1 MASRRQRRARRGANT
16 VRSAFPKGGRVVTP
30 QVFSFL
36 GPKSRSGV
44 IAAGVLGAVLLLL
57 AAWIVNVWSHPSPIR
72 IAFANSL
79 TGPSAPAGT
88 ESLIAMQLA
97 IDEANAK
104 GGVNGRPIELVLFD
118 DASDPAVARANAQAI
133 ADSPCVAVLGH
144 YLSSASLAAAP
155 AYKDARIP
163 ALTGGAAADDLTSG
177 NEYYF
182 RALSPISA
190 QARSVAEHL
199 RAVMNEPKVRLVH
212 TPDSYGKS
220 FARGFA
226 AAYPAEQLRVFG
238 LDAAPGRIGP
248 MDEALDAAAQEPGP
262 GIIVIGA
269 AADYIADIVKALR
282 RRGIKGTIITT
293 QGAARE
299 SYLKNFVD
307 EPEEKTRPGFFS
319 ENLYAASSL
328 IFDSAGVAAQVFAA
342 DYNAK
347 AGTSPSWVGGGAYDA
362 ARLMIDALKRAA
374 VQNRSDSKVVDRDRV
389 RVALAAIDSPKSA
402 VVGLTG
408 RLYFSANR
416 DIPRPIRLG
425 FFHYGRF
432 VTAPLQLVRIDQ
444 PYGIDLAAERDKGHV
459 VSFGNRHYW
468 IQHVVYTGIDIVRL
482 NRIDV
487 KQGTFN
493 VDFYLWMRFAGSDD
507 GQAQVQFPALLDSGA
522 FDPARPLQIGQ
533 EDGLNY
539 RLYRINGDFKAR
551 YELHNYPFDTQQ
563 LLVHFRNTQ
572 QRQELVTY
580 VTDRFG
586 LRLADE
592 RSSLVE
598 DGAYSGLEL
607 WRFQRLGY
615 FVDSL
620 SSGSTLGK
628 AALFDSGLKTEF
640 AGFDTVIVLR
650 RSSAVFILKN
660 LLPLFLLA
668 LVVFATLFF
677 PETLF
682 RERVTIPVTAIL
694 TSAVLLLAVD
704 NQLGDVG
711 YTVAIEK
718 IFYVFFALCLMTM
731 LSGFS
736 HERLRHA
743 GRKGLC
749 AVLDRT
755 AQVVYVGTALAATAL
770 FWWRYAQ

>member
-1 MASRRQRRARRGANT
+1 M
-16 VRSAFPKGGRVVTP
+16 
-30 QVFSFL
+30 
-36 GPKSRSGV
+36 
-44 IAAGVLGAVLLLL
+44 GAVLLLA
-57 AAWIVNVWSHPSPIR
+57 AAWAAILWTRPEPVR
-72 IAFANSL
+72 IAFASSL
-79 TGPSAPAGT
+79 SGPSAPFGT
-88 ESLIAMQLA
+88 ESLVAAQLA
-97 IDEANAK
+97 IDEVNAR
-104 GGVNGRPIELVLFD
+104 GGINGRPIELVPFD
-118 DASDPAVARANAQAI
+118 DASSPETARANVQAI

-144 YLSSASLAAAP
+144 DLSSTSLAAGP

-182 RALSPISA
+182 RALSPVSA
-190 QARSVAEHL
+190 QGRSIAEHL
-199 RAVMNEPKVRLVH
+199 RALMKEPKVHLVH
-212 TPDSYGKS
+212 TRDSYGKN
-220 FARGFA
+220 FLRGFA
-226 AAYPAEQLRVFG
+226 AAYPTEQLRAFG
-238 LDAAPGRIGP
+238 LDVAPGRIGS
-248 MDEALDAAAQEPGP
+248 MDEALDAAVQEPGP
-262 GIIVIGA
+262 GIIVVGA
-269 AADYIADIVKALR
+269 ATDFSADIVKALR
-282 RRGIKGTIITT
+282 RRGIKGTIVTP

-299 SYLKNFVD
+299 GYLQNFAN
-307 EPEEKTRPGFFS
+307 EPEEKAHPGFFS

-328 IFDSAGVAAQVFAA
+328 IFDSAGGAAQVFAA
-342 DYNAK
+342 DYKAK
-347 AGTSPSWVGGGAYDA
+347 AGASPSWVGGGAYDA
-362 ARLMIDALKRAA
+362 ARLMIGALKRAA
-374 VQNRSDSKVVDRDRV
+374 VQNRSDSKVADRDRV

-408 RLYFSANR
+408 RLYFNANR
-416 DIPRPIRLG
+416 DIPRPIRMG

-444 PYGIDLAAERDKGHV
+444 PDGIDLAAEREKGYV
-459 VSFGNRHYW
+459 LSFGDQHYW
-468 IQHVVYTGIDIVRL
+468 VQRVVYTGIDIVRL

-493 VDFYLWMRFAGSDD
+493 VDFYLWMRFAGEGD
-507 GQAQVQFPALLDSGA
+507 GQTQVQFPALLDRDA
-522 FDPARPLQIGQ
+522 FDPARPLQSGQ

-539 RLYRINGDFKAR
+539 RLYRISGDFKTR

-563 LLVHFRNTQ
+563 LLLHFRNTQ
-572 QRQELVTY
+572 QRRELITY
-580 VTDRFG
+580 VIDRFG

-592 RSSLVE
+592 RTSLVE

-607 WRFQRLGY
+607 WRFLGLRY

-628 AALFDSGLKTEF
+628 ASLFDSGLKTEF
-640 AGFDTVIVLR
+640 AGFDTVIVLHR
-650 RSSAVFILKN
+650 NSAIYMLKN

-711 YTVAIEK
+711 YTIAVEK
-718 IFYVFFALCLMTM
+718 IFYVFFALCLMVM
-731 LSGFS
+731 LSGFG

-743 GRKGLC
+743 GRKDMC
-749 AVLDRT
+749 AVLDRI
-755 AQVVYVGTALAATAL
+755 AQVLYVGTALAAIA
-770 FWWRYAQ
+770 FVWWRYAL